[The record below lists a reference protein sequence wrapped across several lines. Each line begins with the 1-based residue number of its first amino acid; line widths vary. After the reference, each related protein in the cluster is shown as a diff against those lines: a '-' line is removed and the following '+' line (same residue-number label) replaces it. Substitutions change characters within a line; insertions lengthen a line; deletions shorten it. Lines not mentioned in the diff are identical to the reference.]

1 MISVAINGLGR
12 IGKSVLRIILKSQK
26 IKIVAINE
34 INKNIDNIAY
44 ILNYDTT
51 YGNLDDKFRK
61 VDEFTIA
68 NSTTQIKISTHDNI
82 CDFDFKLLGVD
93 ALIDASGSKKS
104 FENAKFILSQ
114 KLTTAVFLTH
124 PSKYADIN
132 LIFGVNEDKLDI
144 SRHKL
149 ISTSSCNATAL
160 APILEI
166 LDKNWGIEVGE
177 ITTIHPFLNHQKV
190 LDGGCIG
197 NADREVVCNFEFGR
211 SSSHNIIPAKT
222 TTIEACEMANAK
234 FNTEIF
240 GANSFR
246 VPTQTVG
253 AINASIICKNKIKL
267 DEAINVFCEVEENQ
281 KSKIIK
287 NNFEPLVSSDFK
299 GEEFSAILDHRFS
312 DVKLQKLLKLVIW
325 YDNEWGYASKVVSAV
340 EYYFFKNQI

>member
-1 MISVAINGLGR
+1 MIKVAINGLGR

-26 IKIVAINE
+26 IEIVAINE
-34 INKNIDNIAY
+34 INKNIENIAY

-51 YGNLDDKFRK
+51 YGNLEDKFRK
-61 VDEFTIA
+61 IDDFKIA
-68 NSTTQIKISTHDNI
+68 NSKAQIKISTHDNI
-82 CDFDFKLLGVD
+82 CDLDFKLLGID

-104 FENAKFILSQ
+104 FENAQNILSQ
-114 KLTTAVFLTH
+114 KLTKAVFLTH
-124 PSKYADIN
+124 PSKNADIN

-160 APILEI
+160 APILEF
-166 LDKNWGIEVGE
+166 LDKNLGIEVGE
-177 ITTIHPFLNHQKV
+177 ITTIHPFLSHQKV

-211 SSSHNIIPAKT
+211 SSSHNMIPAKT

-234 FNTEIF
+234 FSTEIF

-253 AINASIICKNKIKL
+253 AINASIICKNKIEL
-267 DEAINVFCEVEENQ
+267 NEIIDIFRAVEQNQ
-281 KSKIIK
+281 KFKIIK

-299 GEEFSAILDHRFS
+299 GEEFSAILDHRFT

-325 YDNEWGYASKVVSAV
+325 YDNEWGYASKVVQAV